1 MVLLGNYSCLICNTR
16 LNYWERQDPA
26 IMNRQKLRIAILA
39 GIFLTATVLAS
50 GVMSYARGQTS
61 TKSTTTVVRD
71 SAALL
76 LDGKTIPAMD
86 YIHLY
91 DATPYKIMSGHVAAK
106 LPCDTNSV
114 TPLKMLVGQAPNL
127 KPASLALI
135 KELSKPGSMCL
146 YHYDIPQ
153 GGAVTTDLAL
163 QNPTKSPIKLPDT
176 STVVIGVN
184 EIMPLAGQSSMIMG
198 NTTK

>member
-1 MVLLGNYSCLICNTR
+1 LVLLGNYSCLICNTR

-39 GIFLTATVLAS
+39 GILLTATALAS
-50 GVMSYARGQTS
+50 GAMSYARGQTS
-61 TKSTTTVVRD
+61 NKSITTVVRD
-71 SAALL
+71 SSSVL

-91 DATPYKIMSGHVAAK
+91 DATPYRIMSGHVAAK
-106 LPCDTNSV
+106 LPCNTNSV

-184 EIMPLAGQSSMIMG
+184 EIMPLAGQSSMIMD

>member
-39 GIFLTATVLAS
+39 GILLTATALAS
-50 GVMSYARGQTS
+50 GAMSYARGQTS

-71 SAALL
+71 SSAVL
-76 LDGKTIPAMD
+76 LDGKTIPAID

-127 KPASLALI
+127 KSASLALI

-184 EIMPLAGQSSMIMG
+184 EIMPLAEQSSMMMG

>member
-1 MVLLGNYSCLICNTR
+1 LVLLGNYSCLICNTR

-39 GIFLTATVLAS
+39 GILLTATALAS

-71 SAALL
+71 SSAVL

-135 KELSKPGSMCL
+135 KELSKPGSVCL

>member
-1 MVLLGNYSCLICNTR
+1 MICNTR

-39 GIFLTATVLAS
+39 GILLTATTLAS

-71 SAALL
+71 SSAVL

>member
-1 MVLLGNYSCLICNTR
+1 
-16 LNYWERQDPA
+16 
-26 IMNRQKLRIAILA
+26 IMNRQKLMIATLA
-39 GIFLTATVLAS
+39 GVLITAGSLAS
-50 GVMSYARGQTS
+50 GITTPISVRGETN
-61 TKSTTTVVRD
+61 KSTATVVRD
-71 SAALL
+71 SSSVL

-91 DATPYKIMSGHVAAK
+91 DATPYKIMSGHLAAK
-106 LPCDTNSV
+106 LPCDTNSM

-153 GGAVTTDLAL
+153 GG
-163 QNPTKSPIKLPDT
+163 
-176 STVVIGVN
+176 
-184 EIMPLAGQSSMIMG
+184 
-198 NTTK
+198 

>member
-1 MVLLGNYSCLICNTR
+1 
-16 LNYWERQDPA
+16 
-26 IMNRQKLRIAILA
+26 MNRQKLRIAILA
-39 GIFLTATVLAS
+39 GILLTATALAS
-50 GVMSYARGQTS
+50 GAMSYARGQTS

-71 SAALL
+71 SSAVL
-76 LDGKTIPAMD
+76 LDGKTIPAID

-127 KPASLALI
+127 KSASLALI

-184 EIMPLAGQSSMIMG
+184 EIMLLAW
-198 NTTK
+198 TKQRDDGEYNKIISHHPVFCNHNIYFLCDYHSNWHGS

>member
-39 GIFLTATVLAS
+39 GILLTATALAS
-50 GVMSYARGQTS
+50 GAMSYARGQTS

-71 SAALL
+71 SSAVL
-76 LDGKTIPAMD
+76 LDGKTIPAID

-127 KPASLALI
+127 KSASLALI
-135 KELSKPGSMCL
+135 KELSTPGSMCL

-184 EIMPLAGQSSMIMG
+184 EIMPLAEQSSMMMG

>member
-1 MVLLGNYSCLICNTR
+1 
-16 LNYWERQDPA
+16 
-26 IMNRQKLRIAILA
+26 MNRQKLRIAILA
-39 GIFLTATVLAS
+39 GILLTATALAS
-50 GVMSYARGQTS
+50 GAMSYARGQTS

-71 SAALL
+71 SSVVL

-91 DATPYKIMSGHVAAK
+91 DATPYKIMNGHVAAK

-114 TPLKMLVGQAPNL
+114 TPLKILVGQAPNF
-127 KPASLALI
+127 KSASLDLV
-135 KELSKPGSMCL
+135 KELSKPGSMCI
-146 YHYDIPQ
+146 YHIDIPQ
-153 GGAVTTDLAL
+153 GGAVTTDIAI

-184 EIMPLAGQSSMIMG
+184 EIMPLAGQSSMMMG

>member
-1 MVLLGNYSCLICNTR
+1 MY
-16 LNYWERQDPA
+16 
-26 IMNRQKLRIAILA
+26 RQKLRIAILA
-39 GIFLTATVLAS
+39 GILLTATALAS

-61 TKSTTTVVRD
+61 TKSTTTIVRD
-71 SAALL
+71 SSAVL

-135 KELSKPGSMCL
+135 KELSKPGSVCL

>member
-1 MVLLGNYSCLICNTR
+1 MICNTR

-39 GIFLTATVLAS
+39 GILLTATALAS

-71 SAALL
+71 SSAVL

-135 KELSKPGSMCL
+135 KELSKPGSVCL

>member
-1 MVLLGNYSCLICNTR
+1 LVLLGNYSCLICNTR

-39 GIFLTATVLAS
+39 GILLTATALAS
-50 GVMSYARGQTS
+50 GAMSYARGQTS
-61 TKSTTTVVRD
+61 TKSTTTIVRD
-71 SAALL
+71 SSAVL

-135 KELSKPGSMCL
+135 KELSKPGSVCL